1 MFTPVLDLEV
11 LQKATILRF
20 TDVTG
25 IDTGTD
31 TKWDGAGTTSSA
43 LVSKAELTV
52 TDPNGTSSTIS
63 IVALINAAWPVL
75 ADEDIVF
82 TDIDGEWT
90 DGFYT
95 VVYNVWMVPSA
106 FTSVSDY
113 SGTVSGTLL
122 ITSLAHTVHTGQKVT
137 IVGSNGYYDGDY
149 DATYVDANHFYIS
162 GIFTLTDDGTAT
174 PYFSNSYSPFV
185 FANVEMAIDRMLA
198 VFCNMD
204 EGVDGDEYLKQLM
217 FLKGLL
223 MALRSAIMT
232 TTAAR
237 INNIYGRITRILDF
251 NGIELTYT

>member
-25 IDTGTD
+25 VDTGTD
-31 TKWDGAGTTSSA
+31 TKWDGLGSTSSA
-43 LVSKAELTV
+43 AVSLAQLTV
-52 TDPNGTSSTIS
+52 TDPNGSSETIDCT
-63 IVALINAAWPVL
+63 ARINAAWPIE

-82 TDIDGEWT
+82 ADIEGEWP

-95 VVYNVWMVPSA
+95 VVYNVWMTP
-106 FTSVSDY
+106 FIITSISDY
-113 SGTVSGTLL
+113 SGTVSGTIL
-122 ITSLAHTVHTGQKVT
+122 ITAAGHNVQSGMKVT
-137 IVGSNGYYDGDY
+137 IGGGSIYDGDY
-149 DATYVDANHFYIS
+149 DAIYVDANHFYIS
-162 GIFTLTDDGTAT
+162 STFIGDSAALCAA
-174 PYFSNSYSPFV
+174 YFSNSYSPFV

-204 EGVDGDEYLKQLM
+204 EGVDGDEYLREILL
-217 FLKGLL
+217 LKGLL
-223 MALRSAIMT
+223 MALRSAIT
-232 TTAAR
+232 TTTTAR